1 MIVWSVV
8 TWRMTVFMWLSIF
21 VHIENQDLGNLRVRS
36 QFRNYRE
43 NFKKYEIKVK
53 ELASGKKI

>member
-1 MIVWSVV
+1 
-8 TWRMTVFMWLSIF
+8 MWLSIF